1 MSGQTNRPVAV
12 VTGASRGIGAAI
24 AGTLADRGFYV
35 VGTAT
40 AAPGAD
46 GISEALGEGGCGKVL
61 DLSDPESIDRF
72 AAALKAADLTPEV
85 LVNNAAITRDDLLLR
100 MDDDAWCAVIDTNLT
115 GTYRLTKAL
124 LRGMLKLRRGR
135 IINVSS
141 VVGAIGN
148 AGQANYAAAKAGLVG
163 FTKALAREVASRGIT
178 ANCIAPGFI
187 DTDMT
192 RALAED
198 QRSALKAQIPL
209 GRLGAPEDVAEVAAF
224 LAGQG
229 GAYVTG
235 ETVHVNGGMFMP

>member
-24 AGTLADRGFYV
+24 ATTLAERGFYV

-40 AAPGAD
+40 AAAGAE
-46 GISEALGEGGCGKVL
+46 GISEALAERGCGKVL
-61 DLSDPESIDRF
+61 DLSDAGSIERF
-72 AAALKAADLTPEV
+72 AAELKEADLTAEV
-85 LVNNAAITRDDLLLR
+85 LVNNAAINRDDLLLR

-115 GTYRLTKAL
+115 GTYRVTKAL
-124 LRGMLKLRRGR
+124 LRGMLRLRRGR
-135 IINVSS
+135 IINVGS

-198 QRSALKAQIPL
+198 QRSALKAQITL

-235 ETVHVNGGMFMP
+235 ETVHVNGGMFMA